1 MAEDLAHV
9 IMEQAMKYGRT
20 VTFKAADAI
29 ATSSQGAAPQM
40 VHIEVRPT
48 EGGAGRISMVPTHAE
63 ARRQLGARR
72 DMHLVARRGEELSKE
87 EQ

>member
-48 EGGAGRISMVPTHAE
+48 EGGAGRISMVPTHATTG
-63 ARRQLGARR
+63 RQLEDR
-72 DMHLVARRGEELSKE
+72 DFIHLVRGMGEELSKE